1 MDGFDRYGCGISVP
15 TCGNRKEI
23 EKMTLGKKIYTL
35 RSAAQISQEA
45 LAERLDVS
53 RQSVSKW
60 EIDQAVPQI
69 DKVLLLSEL
78 FSVSCDSLL
87 RDDIDI
93 YGDKPGERSSIN
105 EPSGGNKY
113 FGTDGFRGEA
123 NITLTSEQAYKVG
136 RFLGWYYSVAY
147 QRFSRAGI
155 PTAHSHREG
164 HSTLELYV

>member
-1 MDGFDRYGCGISVP
+1 
-15 TCGNRKEI
+15 
-23 EKMTLGKKIYTL
+23 MTLGKKIYTL

-87 RDDIDI
+87 ID
-93 YGDKPGERSSIN
+93 KRAER
-105 EPSGGNKY
+105 
-113 FGTDGFRGEA
+113 R
-123 NITLTSEQAYKVG
+123 Q
-136 RFLGWYYSVAY
+136 
-147 QRFSRAGI
+147 
-155 PTAHSHREG
+155 
-164 HSTLELYV
+164 

>member
-1 MDGFDRYGCGISVP
+1 
-15 TCGNRKEI
+15 
-23 EKMTLGKKIYTL
+23 MTLGKKIYTL

-93 YGDKPGERSSIN
+93 LSLIH
-105 EPSGGNKY
+105 
-113 FGTDGFRGEA
+113 
-123 NITLTSEQAYKVG
+123 I
-136 RFLGWYYSVAY
+136 
-147 QRFSRAGI
+147 
-155 PTAHSHREG
+155 
-164 HSTLELYV
+164 

>member
-1 MDGFDRYGCGISVP
+1 
-15 TCGNRKEI
+15 
-23 EKMTLGKKIYTL
+23 MTLGKKIYTL

-123 NITLTSEQAYKVG
+123 NITLTSEQAYKCRSISRLV
-136 RFLGWYYSVAY
+136 LLVAS